1 MGKFDLLVDIFFD
14 LLLFIDTIDD
24 DLDLLM
30 TFLCVFI
37 LFFGFNGFLLYND
50 VFLRSFGLT
59 N

>member
-1 MGKFDLLVDIFFD
+1 MGKFDLLVDTFLD
-14 LLLFIDTIDD
+14 LLLFIDNIDD
-24 DLDLLM
+24 DLDLFM
-30 TFLCVFI
+30 MFLSIFV

>member
-1 MGKFDLLVDIFFD
+1 MGKFDLLVDTFLD
-14 LLLFIDTIDD
+14 LLLFIDNIDD
-24 DLDLLM
+24 DLDLFMMLLSI
-30 TFLCVFI
+30 FV